1 MPVGNQMKTT
11 EQKVLKFI
19 KEKALLEKSDK
30 ILVAFS
36 GGPDSVF
43 LLYVLNKFKKKLEVE
58 IVACHVNHG
67 LRGTSAKEDEEFCR
81 KFSNKVGI
89 EFYPVRKNVR
99 KVSERKSISI
109 EEAGREVRYS
119 EFQKLLKKIGYNK
132 IATAHTADD
141 NAETVLLNL
150 IKGAGLKG
158 ISGIPIQRGNII
170 RPVISVTKREIL
182 DYLKRKNIEYCL
194 DQTNFDD
201 VFERNFLRNQV
212 IPLIKSRLNNQFVET
227 LFNSSEIFRNYH
239 DFVQEKIEEH
249 TKSSTRFNNG
259 ELFISLKFA
268 ENMHPALKGEFF
280 KTAIERNFLVQPV
293 FNDIK
298 SLNLLVGFQKGK
310 KVNLSNNLVAV
321 KERDGILIRKDEH
334 VSQTKLT
341 KVFIGKENFVGGA
354 KITLSPQEK
363 KNIAFSADKSCEF
376 ISCDKI
382 KGPIYVRNWQN
393 GDKFIPLGMEG
404 YKKVS
409 DFLTDCGIAAS
420 EKKKQL
426 VLINKNCIVW
436 LIGLRIDN
444 RFKIN
449 PKTRR
454 FLRLCIQY

>member
-1 MPVGNQMKTT
+1 MPIGSQVKTI

-19 KEKALLEKSDK
+19 KEKTLLEKSDK
-30 ILVAFS
+30 VLVAFS

-43 LLYVLNKFKKKLEVE
+43 LLSVLSKFRKKLGVE
-58 IVACHVNHG
+58 IAACHVNHG

-81 KFSNKVGI
+81 KFSRKIGI
-89 EFYPVRKNVR
+89 EFHLISKNVK
-99 KVSERKSISI
+99 KVSERKGISI

-119 EFQKLLKKIGYNK
+119 EFQKLLKKFNYNK

-150 IKGAGLKG
+150 IKGTGLKG
-158 ISGIPIQRGNII
+158 ISGIPVQRGNIV
-170 RPVISVTKREIL
+170 RPVISITKREIVE
-182 DYLKRKNIEYCL
+182 YLRNNNVKYCL

-201 VFERNFLRNQV
+201 VFERNFLRNQI
-212 IPLIKSRLNNQFVET
+212 IPLLKSRLNNQFVET
-227 LFNSSEIFRNYH
+227 LFNSSEIFRNYY
-239 DFVQEKIEEH
+239 DFVQEKIEEQI
-249 TKSSTRFNNG
+249 KSSTNFNKG
-259 ELFISLKFA
+259 ELFISLKLVKKL
-268 ENMHPALKGEFF
+268 HPALKGEFF
-280 KTAIERNFLVQPV
+280 KTTIERNFLIQPV

-298 SLNLLVGFQKGK
+298 SLNLLVDFQKGK

-321 KERDGILIRKDEH
+321 KEREGISIRKDDH
-334 VSQTKLT
+334 ISQIKLT
-341 KVFIGKENFVGGA
+341 EAFIGKENLIDGV
-354 KITLSPQEK
+354 KITLSTQEK
-363 KNIAFSADKSCEF
+363 KDVVFSPDKSCEF
-376 ISCDKI
+376 ISYDKV

-393 GDKFIPLGMEG
+393 GDKFIPLGMKG

-436 LIGLRIDN
+436 LIGLRIDD

-449 PKTRR
+449 EKTRR